1 MRRREIWWANLPSPV
16 GRCSVLLISRDSA
29 YRIRTSITVAVIT
42 RTIRHIPVEVALNTE
57 DAIPAKSV
65 VNLDNI
71 ITIPKALLTERIT
84 ELSSNK
90 MTQVNSAILFAL
102 GIENTEC

>member
-1 MRRREIWWANLPSPV
+1 MRRGEIWWANLPSPI
-16 GRCSVLLISRDSA
+16 GRCQALLISRDSA
-29 YRIRTSITVAVIT
+29 YRVRTSITAAVIT
-42 RTIRHIPVEVALNTE
+42 RTIRLIPVKAVLNTE
-57 DAIPAKSV
+57 DGMPAKSV

-90 MTQVNSAILFAL
+90 MAQVNSAILFAL
-102 GIENTEC
+102 DIENTE

>member
-1 MRRREIWWANLPSPV
+1 MRRGEIWWANLPSPI
-16 GRCSVLLISRDSA
+16 GRRPVLLISRDSA
-29 YRIRTSITVAVIT
+29 YKVRTSITAAVIT
-42 RTIRHIPVEVALNTE
+42 RTIRHIPVEVVLDTE
-57 DAIPAKSV
+57 DAMAAKSV

-90 MTQVNSAILFAL
+90 MAQVNSAILFAL
-102 GIENTEC
+102 GIENTE